1 MVDRILELKRWLS
14 VAVLEKNTMVSL
26 AENAIKVALRKG
38 ASEAEAYVYEG
49 QATNIGIE
57 LGQISKTNRIID
69 RGLGVRIVA
78 NKAVG
83 FAYTNIIDDQE
94 AVESAIVKA
103 LSAAKA
109 SKPDSNWKGLPQSKP
124 YASLEQTFDEE
135 VVALGSD
142 ELVNLASTMLD
153 AAGKVDK
160 RVFPI
165 EGGIG
170 SAYISNAISNS
181 NGIASF
187 DKGTVIECSLA
198 TVAKEV
204 NTVTPVCFEFNA
216 SRNHKVDPEWVG
228 KEAAKMALSALKTK
242 SVETKS
248 TTLIM
253 TQFALQDLFA
263 YTLVNAIRAD
273 NVQRNQSPFK
283 DKLGK
288 KVFSDNL
295 TIYDD
300 GLFPGGLRTWAFD
313 GEGVPHQKTMVIEK
327 GVLRNFLYDNYSAL
341 KDGKESTGN
350 ASRAGYISTPSI
362 DTTNF
367 HIIPGNKTSNEMLSE
382 VDDGLIIYYLQG
394 AHSSN
399 PVSGEFSVVATPAWK
414 IKKGEIVHC
423 SRGVMLAGN
432 IFEVLKN
439 VSLVGSNERQMGQL
453 ISPWIQVENVRVIG
467 KQM

>member
-1 MVDRILELKRWLS
+1 M
-14 VAVLEKNTMVSL
+14 AVLKKDTMISL
-26 AENAIKVALRKG
+26 AENAVNEALKSG

-69 RGLGVRIVA
+69 RGVGIRVAA

-83 FAYTNIIDDQE
+83 FAYTNILDDQKV
-94 AVESAIVKA
+94 VENVILRA
-103 LSAAKA
+103 LDSAKA
-109 SKPDSNWKGLPQSKP
+109 SKPDPDWNGLPQKKP
-124 YASLEQTFDEE
+124 YAPLEKVFDDKIIELSSE
-135 VVALGSD
+135 

-153 AAGKVDK
+153 SAGQVDK
-160 RVFPI
+160 RAFPI

-170 SAYISNAISNS
+170 SAYISNAIANS
-181 NGIASF
+181 NGISGF
-187 DKGTVIECSLA
+187 DRGTVIECSLA
-198 TVAKEV
+198 TLAKEG
-204 NTVTPVCFEFNA
+204 NAVTPVCFEFNA
-216 SRNHKVDPEWVG
+216 SRNYDIDPAWVG
-228 KEAAKMALSALKTK
+228 KEAAKLAVSALKTK

-248 TTLIM
+248 TKLIL

-263 YTLVNAIRAD
+263 YTLVNAVRAD
-273 NVQRNQSPFK
+273 SVQRNQSPFK
-283 DKLGK
+283 GK
-288 KVFSDNL
+288 IGEIVASENL

-300 GLFPGGLRTWAFD
+300 GLFPGGLRTMAFD
-313 GEGVPHQKTMVIEK
+313 GEGVPHQKTPVIEK
-327 GVLRNFLYDNYSAL
+327 GVLQNFLYDNYSA
-341 KDGKESTGN
+341 KKEGKESTGN
-350 ASRAGYISTPSI
+350 AARAGYLSTPSI

-367 HIIPGNKTSNEMLSE
+367 HVIPGNKTGEQMLSE

-414 IKKGEIVHC
+414 IRKGEIVHC

-467 KQM
+467 K